1 MTGEVFMRELADLY
15 HADEESVADILSYIK
30 EIEEI
35 SYPII

>member
-1 MTGEVFMRELADLY
+1 MTGEVSVRDLADLY
-15 HADEESVADILSYIK
+15 KADEESVVDILSYIK